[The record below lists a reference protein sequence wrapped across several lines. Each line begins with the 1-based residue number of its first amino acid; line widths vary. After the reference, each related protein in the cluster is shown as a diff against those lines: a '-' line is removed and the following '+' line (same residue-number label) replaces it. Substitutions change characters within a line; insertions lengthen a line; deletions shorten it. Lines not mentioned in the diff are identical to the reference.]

1 MLYLIYQFYIFLFAV
16 ENVFQWIDKINENIE
31 GIAYN
36 VERITVGTDDVL
48 SPLEPTLMIFTKNGD
63 FSVHILV
70 QRQFSGHQYVA
81 VQLMR
86 TAGSPKTNVVFP
98 NQTKPQPVHH
108 LQL

>member
-48 SPLEPTLMIFTKNGD
+48 SPLAPTLKIQYNTKMNSVKVKDYQNFT
-63 FSVHILV
+63 
-70 QRQFSGHQYVA
+70 
-81 VQLMR
+81 
-86 TAGSPKTNVVFP
+86 
-98 NQTKPQPVHH
+98 
-108 LQL
+108 